1 MPPAASMPALCT
13 CTGKIAFAAPCAP
26 GVLYA
31 CSVPPASS
39 IGAQSHTRP
48 AIPFQLNDTDL
59 ASPAALLV
67 KLHETRFHLSC
78 FFTVAHEV
86 QCRHPAADSVLS
98 AVYMRM
104 LILFSALT

>member
-1 MPPAASMPALCT
+1 MPTLCA

-48 AIPFQLNDTDL
+48 AIPLQLNDRDL
-59 ASPAALLV
+59 ASPAALFV
-67 KLHETRFHLSC
+67 KDHETRFHPSC

-86 QCRHPAADSVLS
+86 QCRHPAFASVLS

-104 LILFSALT
+104 LILFSAFT

>member
-1 MPPAASMPALCT
+1 MPTLCA
-13 CTGKIAFAAPCAP
+13 CTGKIGFAAPCAP

-48 AIPFQLNDTDL
+48 AIPFHWNVMDL

-67 KLHETRFHLSC
+67 KLHETRFHPSS
-78 FFTVAHEV
+78 FFTVVREV
-86 QCRHPAADSVLS
+86 
-98 AVYMRM
+98 
-104 LILFSALT
+104 